1 MSRSALSSGA
11 ALNAAMSVSIE
22 AFVPFYSSLCS
33 QAGPYAL
40 PVTTDEDVASHTF
53 QERKK

>member
-22 AFVPFYSSLCS
+22 AFVPFYLSLRS

-40 PVTTDEDVASHTF
+40 PVTTDEDFASHTF